1 MLPTALG
8 SAAETWCCC
17 SAQWTGGQAPAL
29 PQQGCQ
35 PPPHQ
40 GLCSRLFTAFF
51 FACSPLE
58 AGSGPNDSEV
68 TALHL
73 LAKPCLSPSYES
85 RWSLPPLPAES
96 TPCSRLREGKNYIIY
111 TKAGIRFTFQMLPL
125 ERLQRFSPLKGSCDS
140 RSQHRQ
146 AQRPS

>member
-1 MLPTALG
+1 MLLL
-8 SAAETWCCC
+8 SAVDRRSGPST
-17 SAQWTGGQAPAL
+17 PAAGL
-29 PQQGCQ
+29 PATSTPG
-35 PPPHQ
+35 PVLKIVHS
-40 GLCSRLFTAFF
+40 LF